1 MQGKLC
7 RQKNKIFIGG
17 TIEMQ
22 YVIPFRFFIIQY
34 WEGCDILF
42 LSKSL
47 LTE

>member
-22 YVIPFRFFIIQY
+22 YVIPFR
-34 WEGCDILF
+34 
-42 LSKSL
+42 L
-47 LTE
+47 LLGLPIPKWLIY